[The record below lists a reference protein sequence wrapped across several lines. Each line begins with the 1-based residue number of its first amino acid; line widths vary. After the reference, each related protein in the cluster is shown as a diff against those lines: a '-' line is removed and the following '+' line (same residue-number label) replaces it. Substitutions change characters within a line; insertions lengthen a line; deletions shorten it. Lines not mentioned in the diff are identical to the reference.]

1 MHGYKKQKVDWKR
14 KRGNQ
19 SNRRWED
26 GDIRE
31 ENRRDRKKRSG
42 RDGRHDAEYEEDEE
56 YGGR

>member
-1 MHGYKKQKVDWKR
+1 MHGYKEQKVDWKR

-26 GDIRE
+26 GDVRE

-42 RDGRHDAEYEEDEE
+42 RDGRNDAEYEEDEE

>member
-19 SNRRWED
+19 LNRRWED
-26 GDIRE
+26 GDVRE

-42 RDGRHDAEYEEDEE
+42 RDGRNDAGYEEDEE

>member
-26 GDIRE
+26 GDVRE

-42 RDGRHDAEYEEDEE
+42 RDGRNDAEYDEDEE